1 MEKIHIKQ
9 FGNTSFIGSWDLMN
23 NDETF
28 HDLTVTIT
36 KIGECEVY
44 NQQKKEKEMVKTIH
58 LHGQL
63 PMILN
68 STNVK
73 TLTQLFG
80 TGLISNWIGKTF
92 TLYVKKIIVGKTP
105 TDALRIRD
113 ILPIIKLPIF
123 TQLSPKWN
131 DAITALKSG
140 KTTIDEMRKTREIS
154 IETEKILKDEVSK

>member
-9 FGNTSFIGSWDLMN
+9 LGNTSFIGSWDLMN

-28 HDLTVTIT
+28 HDLTVIIT

-44 NQQKKEKEMVKTIH
+44 NQTKKINEMVKTIH
-58 LHGQL
+58 LQEHL

-73 TLTQLFG
+73 TLEKLFK
-80 TGLISNWIGKTF
+80 TGLISNWIGKSF
-92 TLYVKKIIVGKTP
+92 TLYVKKIIVARVEVN
-105 TDALRIRD
+105 ALRIRD
-113 ILPIIKLPIF
+113 ELPKPIF
-123 TQLSPKWN
+123 TQSSPKWN

-154 IETEKILKDEVSK
+154 IEIEKILKDEVSK